1 MGVRAGAGG
10 HAKPHRRSRGLGVE
24 MLEGRLSVAGLDG
37 IDEPLTRKPLE
48 NAAVDPVT
56 KRVEGMRNVHEPALV
71 PDVDRSLASGPAPGR
86 DPLGQEEPDHLSFWR
101 PLLLTDHHLAI
112 ELVGKPRC
120 SSDRPVIRDAED
132 IDTGF
137 GDGDSKLIGCRRRVA
152 GPHRV
157 HVAVHPH
164 MSDIQRLGEVRVTG

>member
-1 MGVRAGAGG
+1 
-10 HAKPHRRSRGLGVE
+10 
-24 MLEGRLSVAGLDG
+24 
-37 IDEPLTRKPLE
+37 
-48 NAAVDPVT
+48 
-56 KRVEGMRNVHEPALV
+56 
-71 PDVDRSLASGPAPGR
+71 
-86 DPLGQEEPDHLSFWR
+86 
-101 PLLLTDHHLAI
+101 
-112 ELVGKPRC
+112 
-120 SSDRPVIRDAED
+120 VIRDAED